1 MSYNTKNYTEQGGEK
16 TVIGGELKI
25 LDEGKM
31 TYGGMVLKPAAGQSI
46 STASTVSA
54 LKDELNA
61 LMAKLQKAGL
71 MERAFIDIDDNSNV
85 DNSIKTLATYTNVS
99 DFTDEWVTDA
109 IIVSSK
115 LIPSGTK
122 VTITNPAIGGTSYTV
137 TVPTHILWLSD
148 IIKGQNEAVP
158 TRTKLNQHTSK
169 AFDFTVSGLEQD
181 LTTDITFKSVIS
193 NTQDIFGTHQG
204 ERDFGEYAILTSKT
218 IPAVTFT
225 AEEE

>member
-16 TVIGGELKI
+16 TVIGGELNI
-25 LDEGKM
+25 SDEGKM
-31 TYGGMVLKPAAGQSI
+31 TYGGMVLKPAAGQSV

-61 LMAKLQKAGL
+61 LMAKLQQAGL
-71 MERAFIDIDDNSNV
+71 MERAFLDIEDNSES

-99 DFTDEWVTDA
+99 DFADEWVTDA
-109 IIVSSK
+109 IIESSE

-122 VTITNPAIGGTSYTV
+122 VTITNPAIGGTFYTV
-137 TVPTHILWLSD
+137 TVPTYILWLSD

-158 TRTKLNQHTSK
+158 TRSKLNQHTSQ

-181 LTTDITFKSVIS
+181 LTTNLTFKSVIS
-193 NTQDIFGTHQG
+193 NVQGLSGTHQS
-204 ERDFGEYAILTSKT
+204 EKDFGEYAVLTSKT
-218 IPAVTFT
+218 VPAVTFT
-225 AEEE
+225 AEED